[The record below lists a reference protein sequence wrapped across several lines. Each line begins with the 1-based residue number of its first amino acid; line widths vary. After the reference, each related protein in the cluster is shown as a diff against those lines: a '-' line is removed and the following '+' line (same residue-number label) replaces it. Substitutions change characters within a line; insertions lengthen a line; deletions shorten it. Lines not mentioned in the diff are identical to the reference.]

1 MACTEWLS
9 PDIFFLLLLLLQKPQ
24 TLVEAVDKLVAL
36 RLEDVQ
42 QTLAAGYA
50 TKAAALVA
58 RVGQLEQQQQQTA
71 QQQTSHPHK

>member
-1 MACTEWLS
+1 L
-9 PDIFFLLLLLLQKPQ
+9 FFLLVLPLQKPQ

-50 TKAAALVA
+50 AKAAALVA
-58 RVGQLEQQQQQTA
+58 RVGQLEQQQQQQSA
-71 QQQTSHPHK
+71 QQQTSQPHK